1 MGMFTEL
8 GVLYAKYKVDK
19 LMEHIKLFHKRI
31 NAHGQPAPPCPPP
44 GRGRDWIAR
53 VRTEARMSL
62 RATVRVKVRC
72 PVGCGRPLVTRI
84 PVTSLR
90 HFVVNLKTS

>member
-1 MGMFTEL
+1 MLNHRALSVLLPFLRTRSDVHERPCQWHERAHMGMFTEL

-44 GRGRDWIAR
+44 PGEGEGLD
-53 VRTEARMSL
+53 
-62 RATVRVKVRC
+62 C
-72 PVGCGRPLVTRI
+72 
-84 PVTSLR
+84 
-90 HFVVNLKTS
+90 